1 MPVMTMLEAIRHTLH
16 EEMAR
21 DPRMMVLGQDVAT
34 LGGVFRATEGLRD
47 RFGAGRVVDMP
58 LAEAVIVGASLGL
71 AWSGMVPVAE
81 IQFLGF
87 TQQAFHQVAG
97 QLARI
102 RARTGGMRGCQ
113 ATIRAPFGGG
123 VRAPELHSNSLEA
136 QFAQCPGLK
145 IVAPAS
151 AADARG
157 LLATAIRDPDPVLY
171 LEPLRGYRAI
181 KDEVPEG
188 EHTVPFGQARE
199 VRAGDDCVIIAWSAM
214 VQTCVRA
221 AAEVEA
227 ATGASVGVLDLRT
240 LVPLDVE
247 SIVAAAMRAGRVVV
261 AQEAPPTA
269 GFASEVVTVVQENA
283 FYSLEAPVARVSG
296 FDTPY
301 PPGMLEEHW
310 VPDSRRVAAAVRRT
324 LEARA

>member
-1 MPVMTMLEAIRHTLH
+1 MAVMSMLEAIRHTLH

-21 DPRMMVLGQDVAT
+21 DERVMVLGQDVAT
-34 LGGVFRATEGLRD
+34 LGGVFRATDGLRD
-47 RFGAGRVVDMP
+47 RFGADRVVDMP
-58 LAEAVIVGASLGL
+58 LAEGAIIGASLGL

-102 RARTGGMRGCQ
+102 RARSGGARGCQ

-123 VRAPELHSNSLEA
+123 VRAPELHSDSLEA

-145 IVAPAS
+145 VVAPAS
-151 AADARG
+151 AADAKG
-157 LLATAIRDPDPVLY
+157 LLASAIRDPDPVLY
-171 LEPLRGYRAI
+171 LEPLRGYRAVQ
-181 KDEVPEG
+181 DEVPEG
-188 EHTVPFGQARE
+188 DHTVPLGTARE
-199 VRAGDDCVIIAWSAM
+199 VRPGTDCVIIAWSAM
-214 VQTCVRA
+214 VHTCLRA
-221 AAEVEA
+221 AAQVAEE
-227 ATGASVGVLDLRT
+227 TGASVGVLDLRS

-247 SIVAAAMRAGRVVV
+247 SIVAAAERCGRVVV

-269 GFASEVVTVVQENA
+269 GFASEVVAVVQENA

-310 VPDSRRVAAAVRRT
+310 VPGVARVAAAVRRT
-324 LEARA
+324 LEAGA